1 LLVRYRRLA
10 SPNLRKLV
18 HSNGMMAVEH
28 KKRVV
33 KKRAKQAAL
42 GAEVRPTELREQ
54 DMAASK
60 NETTENVK
68 SVSLSVCRS
77 RSCQFARLKTLI
89 AGIQAATRFRSKR
102 PAGRRGVWRSQLL
115 RMDHQPRKL
124 FRDRGES
131 LLYVISGSGRQARH

>member
-1 LLVRYRRLA
+1 LA
-10 SPNLRKLV
+10 SPNLRKPV

-68 SVSLSVCRS
+68 SVSLSVLQIASMPIRKADDADCRNTS
-77 RSCQFARLKTLI
+77 GYDI
-89 AGIQAATRFRSKR
+89 SKQTTCR
-102 PAGRRGVWRSQLL
+102 
-115 RMDHQPRKL
+115 
-124 FRDRGES
+124 
-131 LLYVISGSGRQARH
+131 